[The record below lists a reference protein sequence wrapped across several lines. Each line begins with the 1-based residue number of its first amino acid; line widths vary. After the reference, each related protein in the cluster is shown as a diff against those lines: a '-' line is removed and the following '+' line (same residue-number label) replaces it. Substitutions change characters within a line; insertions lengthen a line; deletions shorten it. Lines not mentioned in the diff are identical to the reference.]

1 MYCKVQL
8 ATLELYN
15 IHYIITICQDT
26 SKDVVHSMSLRL
38 SMVNHPSILAIVLTP
53 GQSQSTEL
61 DEAVLKT
68 FDHLEDPS

>member
-1 MYCKVQL
+1 
-8 ATLELYN
+8 
-15 IHYIITICQDT
+15 
-26 SKDVVHSMSLRL
+26 
-38 SMVNHPSILAIVLTP
+38 MVNHPSILAIVLTP